1 MKPTV
6 YLAGPITGE
15 TVASAN
21 DWRGDMTERL
31 ARHGIVGISPLRAQ
45 PVQGE
50 RYDLHFPDP
59 CFGMPKTIV
68 SKNYLDVKRCDFVLA
83 YFPEPPEVAELDGIL
98 DRMGDLVEQ
107 IEERFGPLD
116 SETQDAVVSDVAALK
131 RIARRGLLRTLGTT
145 GEVSW
150 TKPLGKPCA
159 IVTDDPF
166 IEDHPFMSV
175 QADYMLSTF
184 DEAERL
190 IVGLFADYAR

>member
-1 MKPTV
+1 VKPTV

-15 TVASAN
+15 TVSSAN
-21 DWRGDMTERL
+21 DWRQDMTERL
-31 ARHGIVGISPLRAQ
+31 ARHGIIGISPLRAQ
-45 PVQGE
+45 PVHGE
-50 RYDLHFPDP
+50 RYDMHYPDP

-68 SKNYLDVKRCDFVLA
+68 AKNYLDVSRCDFVLA
-83 YFPEPPEVAELDGIL
+83 HFPEPEEVAELDTIL
-98 DRMGDLVEQ
+98 DRMGNLASVVEQ
-107 IEERFGPLD
+107 IVGPLD
-116 SETQDAVVSDVAALK
+116 DDGKGIVADVAALQ
-131 RIARRGLLRTLGTT
+131 RIARSGLLRSVGTI

-175 QADYMLSTF
+175 QPDYMLSTF